1 MVPINLTC
9 PRCLQH
15 FFFEHLFHLYIQIHA
30 ILCICLTYE
39 VSVQIQATLFICRM
53 IRYIFCVVRYFKVLI
68 QEMQLKVDQGFL
80 NNIIDMFSANQEL
93 TSEQQVR
100 PRATFKPLL

>member
-1 MVPINLTC
+1 
-9 PRCLQH
+9 
-15 FFFEHLFHLYIQIHA
+15 
-30 ILCICLTYE
+30 
-39 VSVQIQATLFICRM
+39 M

-100 PRATFKPLL
+100 SRDSSTTL